1 MAANVI
7 LLLVDRPLLLQER
20 ALLLELSMRAL
31 LDERGISAHVRRRR
45 VCLDVEYVI
54 GDVLQKRAVVADE
67 YHRLIRRSE
76 IFLEPPSRL
85 EIEMVRRLVEQKHI
99 GRRDELARETYPST
113 LPPAQALE
121 RSCSRIHWVEAEPV
135 QHRVHA
141 RRDRVASLPLE
152 PLQIMRVAIQHLLAH
167 RRAELAHSR
176 GLISERLFQREEL
189 RELSRCRLPHR
200 FRVAEV
206 TMLLEKGYA
215 QPGLSSD
222 DAARWLHVARN
233 QLEQRRLSGTVASD
247 DAPAFARGNRECDI
261 RKELRRPEFHCDIG

>member
-85 EIEMVRRLVEQKHI
+85 EIEMVRR
-99 GRRDELARETYPST
+99 RDELARETYPST

-141 RRDRVASLPLE
+141 RRDGVASLPLE
-152 PLQIMRVAIQHLLAH
+152 PLEIMRVAIQHLLAH

-176 GLISERLFQREEL
+176 GLISERLFQREKL
-189 RELSRCRLPHR
+189 RELSRCRLPYR

-206 TMLLEKGYA
+206 TMLLEQGCA

-222 DAARWLHVARN
+222 DAAR
-233 QLEQRRLSGTVASD
+233 
-247 DAPAFARGNRECDI
+247 
-261 RKELRRPEFHCDIG
+261 